1 MGEGPRWSPEGTL
14 GAEPG
19 VVEALAGAKT
29 VGAFPCVRGIDEIDV
44 PKAISDL
51 GSFGVRVDPT
61 GRDGRGLYGPGVG
74 RGSSRG
80 LAGETEAV
88 GVGALGSVN
97 AKAFSDEGIDECWVL
112 AWGNWVERE
121 RDMSERKSRFLVLY
135 VS

>member
-19 VVEALAGAKT
+19 VVVAPAGAKT

-51 GSFGVRVDPT
+51 GSFGVR
-61 GRDGRGLYGPGVG
+61 DGPAGWDGLGVIRPGVG
-74 RGSSRG
+74 RGPSIG
-80 LAGETEAV
+80 FAGETEAV
-88 GVGALGSVN
+88 GVSALGAVN
-97 AKAFSDEGIDECWVL
+97 AKAFSDEGIDECWVP
-112 AWGNWVERE
+112 AWGNWAERE